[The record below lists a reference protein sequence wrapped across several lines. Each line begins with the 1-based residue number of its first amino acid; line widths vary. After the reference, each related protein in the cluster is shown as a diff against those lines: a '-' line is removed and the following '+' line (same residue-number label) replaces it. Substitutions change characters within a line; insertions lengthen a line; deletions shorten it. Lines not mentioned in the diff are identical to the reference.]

1 MIDSSAIIV
10 LEVTVRATVTWLVKK
25 IDFIQDFKT
34 EIYDIN
40 NVNVLFEVLIL
51 SRAKDLKAGLI
62 NLLTFD
68 ILM

>member
-1 MIDSSAIIV
+1 MIDSSDIIV

-40 NVNVLFEVLIL
+40 NVLFEVLIL